1 MTKKTNSRLIE
12 AGAQVAKALGN
23 PHRLRILELLAQR
36 ERSVE
41 DLSRLSG
48 LAFANCSQHLQHL
61 RRVGLLE
68 STRRGK
74 QIIYSLINTDV
85 VKLMSVIQKIADW
98 NMHNIDR
105 VKSEYIK
112 EREAMDVIT
121 RKELIKRMKN
131 AEIILIDVR
140 PEDEFVVGHIPGALN
155 IPTAQLQTQMKNFS
169 GDKEIVAYCRGPYC
183 IMSYDAVDQLRQQ
196 GLKARRL
203 EEGFPEWR
211 AADLDVAHV

>member
-1 MTKKTNSRLIE
+1 MTKKTNSRLVE

-48 LAFANCSQHLQHL
+48 IAFANCSQHLQHL
-61 RRVGLLE
+61 RRVGLIE

-85 VKLMSVIQKIADW
+85 VKLMSVIQKIADC
-98 NMHNIDR
+98 NMHNIDQ
-105 VKSEYIK
+105 VKSDYIK

-140 PEDEFVVGHIPGALN
+140 PEDEFAVGHIPGALN
-155 IPTAQLQTQMKNFS
+155 IPTSQLQTQMKTLS

-183 IMSYDAVDQLRQQ
+183 IMSYDAVDELRQQ